1 MKSKV
6 NVLKD
11 IKKNF
16 LVYALL
22 KHVKLLL
29 KQSKIL
35 VLSLLTTVITKVKAP
50 TLGPW
55 IYLVQE

>member
-35 VLSLLTTVITKVKAP
+35 VLSLLTTVITKIKAP
-50 TLGPW
+50 TLGP
-55 IYLVQE
+55 